1 MKIGIMFSGQG
12 SQYANMGLDIFLK
25 YPEKVKLASE
35 ILEFDVLKVL
45 ENKDDELK
53 NTLYTQ
59 TLMTLLMIMLF
70 DELKDYVGIEGL
82 LGFSLG
88 EYSALYASGIYDF
101 ETILK
106 LVKYRATLMDEATN
120 KYSGKMAAVI
130 TNDLELL
137 EIEINKLNS
146 EIEPLVIA
154 NYNSKNQFVVSG
166 TSNNVDKLII
176 NLKEQGIRKII
187 PLNVSGAFHS
197 NLMNEAS
204 LKLNKYLNTLT
215 KNNNK
220 LPIYLNTTAKPLNI
234 NDLESELTKQI
245 KSSVYFYQAIEEM
258 IKDGFNTFIEIGP
271 GNVLTNLVKRNYD
284 VKVFNIE
291 NLNDLTKWR
300 EENA

>member
-70 DELKDYVGIEGL
+70 DELKDYVNVEGL

-291 NLNDLTKWR
+291 NLNDLDKWR

>member
-120 KYSGKMAAVI
+120 KYPGKMAAVI

>member
-45 ENKDDELK
+45 ENKHDELK

-120 KYSGKMAAVI
+120 KYPGKMAAVI

>member
-70 DELKDYVGIEGL
+70 DELKDYVNVEGL

-120 KYSGKMAAVI
+120 KYPGKMAAVI